1 MSHGKWGQENRTWG
15 NMGALIMGH
24 GKIWG
29 RPKEDMEK
37 TAHGQDL
44 AQDQVKDQV
53 QGLVLDLEPDIVFNE
68 DHGI

>member
-29 RPKEDMEK
+29 PQKEDMEK
-37 TAHGQDL
+37 ICPWPGPGPGPGQ
-44 AQDQVKDQV
+44 
-53 QGLVLDLEPDIVFNE
+53 GPSPRPGPRPRTRHCF
-68 DHGI
+68 